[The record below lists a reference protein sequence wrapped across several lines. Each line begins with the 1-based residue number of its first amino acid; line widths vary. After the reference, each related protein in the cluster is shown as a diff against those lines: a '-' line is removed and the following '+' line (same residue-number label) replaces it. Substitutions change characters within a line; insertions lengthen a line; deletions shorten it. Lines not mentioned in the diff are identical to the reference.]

1 MNILIV
7 STGILPQP
15 AVKGGAVETLV
26 DTLIK
31 YNEKTKEHNIKIYT
45 VYDEKAVSYQN
56 KYKKCKFIN
65 IKINKII
72 RYLFNKGT
80 IPTRVILNIFTS
92 KVAKNIKNI
101 SDFDVVLL
109 QNEFRYAKKI
119 KKQIG
124 NKPFILHLHN
134 DYINK
139 EVKGIEKKIKI
150 FDSIITVSNFLKQ
163 RIEEV
168 DNSIEVKTIHNGI
181 DLEKFKKLDIYQRK
195 KIREKYGIRD
205 DEIIIVFAG
214 RLIKEKGIKELLLA
228 FDQIP
233 RELKMKLLVV
243 GNSFFNENKE
253 NKFVRELKN
262 IAKDNKNNI
271 IFTGFIPYEKMNEI
285 YSIADIGC
293 VPSIWAEPFGLT
305 VVEQM
310 AMQLPMIVSNVGA
323 IPEIVDN
330 ECALI
335 VKNNDDYI
343 FNLKNTI
350 IKLYY
355 NEILRKE
362 MGMTSVKLS
371 ENFSDIKFSDN
382 IFKFLEKEYEKN
394 NINKKW
400 I

>member
-31 YNEKTKEHNIKIYT
+31 YNEKTMEHNIKIYT
-45 VYDEKAVSYQN
+45 VYDEKAVSYYD
-56 KYKKCKFIN
+56 KYKKCKFISV
-65 IKINKII
+65 KINKMI
-72 RYLFNKGT
+72 RYLFNKGI
-80 IPTRVILNIFTS
+80 IPTRVILNIFTN
-92 KVAKNIKNI
+92 KVAKDIKNI
-101 SDFDVVLL
+101 NDFDVVLL

-124 NKPFILHLHN
+124 SKPFILHLHN
-134 DYINK
+134 DYVNK

-150 FDSIITVSNFLKQ
+150 FNSVITVSNFLKQ

-168 DNSIEVKTIHNGI
+168 DNSIEIKTIHNGI
-181 DLEKFKKLDIYQRK
+181 DLKKFKKIDGYQRK
-195 KIREKYGIRD
+195 KIREKYGIKD

-228 FDQIP
+228 FNQIP
-233 RELKMKLLVV
+233 REFKIKLLVV

-253 NKFVRELKN
+253 NKFVKELKN

-323 IPEIVDN
+323 IPEIVDK

-335 VKNNDDYI
+335 VNNNDEYI
-343 FNLKNTI
+343 LNLKNTI
-350 IKLYY
+350 IELYY
-355 NEILRKE
+355 NETLRKK
-362 MGMTSVKLS
+362 MGEISIKLS

-382 IFKFLEKEYEKN
+382 IFKYLEEEYERNTQTKN
-394 NINKKW
+394 
-400 I
+400 